1 MAYKFQLGDATL
13 SGSVTIDES
22 LTVTENVTL
31 SGLLSSSAKVS
42 GSQFFGDG
50 SNLTG
55 ISTAASPGGSDTF
68 VQFNQN
74 SVMAGN
80 SGLVYDGSGS
90 LSGSSKGQF
99 HTLWIDSDQITS
111 TAAELNKLDGVTAT
125 STELNYLDI
134 TTLGTAQASKA
145 LTWAA
150 NSTWTAAGGTC
161 ADLGIVTT
169 VDMNAGT
176 LDGVSIGKS
185 VAAIEMTGGTLN
197 ITGDTTLGT
206 DGQSGIAFKG
216 MPDFQSG
223 ATFNI
228 SSSAQAADNIS
239 VGSFYIICS
248 GAAAQTMTLPAVNQI
263 NDGTVFHIKR
273 PAGMENNVTIAAQ
286 GDDNET
292 IDEGSSI
299 VLESELAAVSLLW
312 DSTADIWHVF

>member
-55 ISTAASPGGSDTF
+55 ISAAASPGGSDTF

-80 SGLVYDGSGS
+80 SGLAYDGSGS

-99 HTLWIDSDQITS
+99 ASLWIDSAQITA
-111 TAAELNKLDGVTAT
+111 TAAELNKIDGYTGTTA
-125 STELNYLDI
+125 ELNYLDN
-134 TTLGTAQASKA
+134 TPGTGEASKA
-145 LTWAA
+145 LVPDG
-150 NSTWTAAGGTC
+150 S
-161 ADLGIVTT
+161 ADLNVSAITFTNLGTVTT
-169 VDMNAGT
+169 VDVNGGT
-176 LDGVSIGKS
+176 FDGVSIGKS

-206 DGQSGIAFKG
+206 NGQSGIAFKG

-228 SSSAQAADNIS
+228 SSSAQVTDDIS
-239 VGSFYIICS
+239 QGSFYVICS
-248 GAAAQTMTLPAVNQI
+248 GATAQTMTLPTVSQLD
-263 NDGTVFHIKR
+263 DGTLYHIKR
-273 PAGMENNVTIAAQ
+273 PAGMENNVTISAQ
-286 GDDNET
+286 GGSSET
-292 IDEGSSI
+292 IDESSSI

-312 DSTADIWHVF
+312 DSTAGTWHVF

>member
-99 HTLWIDSDQITS
+99 ASLWIDSAQITA
-111 TAAELNKLDGVTAT
+111 TADELNKIDGYTGTTA
-125 STELNYLDI
+125 ELNYLDN
-134 TTLGTAQASKA
+134 TPGTGEASKA
-145 LTWAA
+145 LVPDG
-150 NSTWTAAGGTC
+150 S
-161 ADLGIVTT
+161 ADLNVSAITFTNLGTVTT
-169 VDMNAGT
+169 VDVNGGT
-176 LDGVSIGKS
+176 FDGVSIGKS

-206 DGQSGIAFKG
+206 DGQSAIAFKG

-239 VGSFYIICS
+239 VGSFYVICS

-312 DSTADIWHVF
+312 DSTAGTWHVF